1 MENTTSQTKPEKKV
15 SKIDT
20 LISKI
25 GIYGILTLIVF
36 ALFLLML
43 KVVDAYPF
51 GDLSI
56 ANYDYLAQTAP
67 FMEHFYDVITGKTQL
82 FYSYNVMGGAD
93 MFQSLMF
100 MMVSP
105 FTPIFLLFGR
115 TNTIYAVSLVLPLKI
130 SAIGWSALYYI
141 RKRFPNIG
149 SVAAVCISLMY
160 GYCGYAI
167 SSNTY
172 INWMDFLIYMPFIAL
187 GFKKLVETGSVKMHA
202 IASTCLIYTCFS
214 IACFSYFIIFPLYII
229 YVVIMVEKDKRK
241 KVYTNV
247 LISTV
252 YTVLASLPLL
262 IPCLLSSSHS
272 SRSTSLTANLD
283 QDIVTGL
290 NNMYVKLTY
299 IVSDTF
305 MVIFGLFYIIK
316 NRNSKMGKFLLIS
329 GILIMTPVVIDEACI
344 LLNAGSY
351 NSYALR
357 FGFLNAFY
365 SLFTCCLCL
374 EKLDF
379 KSIFHKENDVVFP
392 NKTSQ
397 KAQDNTEQTITT
409 QTQEEKQPKKAS
421 TAPNGS
427 ISVSQAFN
435 SLAIVKFIKA
445 NYKNKKFIYSVI
457 ATILFAITTIWFSI
471 KIYDIFKSAN
481 DLHIND
487 MRDGEFDSQ
496 FAHSEGGFS
505 VIIWIFLFALILS
518 VFAYLMYKHKLISAK
533 IISLVL
539 AIFVIGQSVFYMGST
554 VGGNLFDPVRY
565 EYYEDFTNALKSKD
579 KNFEYYRVKDYKEY
593 VNNNVSI
600 PYNTR
605 GLTVFSSNIDEAS
618 FKTTD
623 YFHYTEPSPGRNNA
637 TNKGKDLFGDCL
649 LGYKYWYMF
658 KNDAYNDPHEGTNSP
673 GYRTEY
679 LKQSN
684 LVAGLDDGEF
694 TIYEN
699 TAALPSAFWTTSSTP
714 LNMTGV
720 DYCKDLETLY
730 KFLGGTNDLFEKH
743 PLKMEQTNSKD
754 NLYSVTIPQS
764 WDGVYYLHSDT
775 QTAGFDQ
782 KTKFYGYCTD
792 QGSAWSYYSN
802 ISYAT
807 AQNAVNTIEIWLMR
821 PERMIELHNL
831 IMENNRM
838 IEYSQNMTGIKFS
851 IDLNDA
857 KYKDQIKEGEKVYV
871 VLTNVLLD
879 GHKLKVNGSK
889 SNFIENPTGL
899 MVFELDE
906 GYNSV
911 KINYLSSY
919 PIIGIVLAI
928 LCAGLIVGLTILRRK
943 TKLLENNTT
952 QTVLYYCGMIVS
964 VAIICL
970 CVLYPLTLFLDK
982 AFMKIQI
989 GRIITG

>member
-1 MENTTSQTKPEKKV
+1 MENTVAQSKTEKKV
-15 SKIDT
+15 SKIDKF
-20 LISKI
+20 LSKF
-25 GIYGILTLIVF
+25 GVYAVLTIIVF
-36 ALFLLML
+36 AIFLIML
-43 KVVDAYPF
+43 NIVDAYPF

-67 FMEHFYDVITGKTQL
+67 FMEHFYDVLTGKTQL

-100 MMVSP
+100 MMLSP

-149 SVAAVCISLMY
+149 SVAAVAISLIY

-214 IACFSYFIIFPLYII
+214 IASFSYFIIFPLYFI
-229 YVVIMVEKDKRK
+229 YTIIMVEKDKRK
-241 KVYTNV
+241 KVYSNIV
-247 LISTV
+247 ISTV

-262 IPCLLSSSHS
+262 IPCLISSASS

-283 QDIVTGL
+283 QDIATGL
-290 NNMYVKLTY
+290 SNMYVKLTY

-316 NRNSKMGKFLLIS
+316 NRKSKMGKFLLAS
-329 GILIMTPVVIDEACI
+329 GIMIMFPVVVDEACI

-357 FGFLNAFY
+357 FGFLNAFF

-379 KSIFHKENDVVFP
+379 KSLFHKECQVVTP
-392 NKTSQ
+392 IKESKQ
-397 KAQDNTEQTITT
+397 IEQPQEQT
-409 QTQEEKQPKKAS
+409 AS
-421 TAPNGS
+421 TSGNS
-427 ISVSQAFN
+427 MSVSDAFG
-435 SLAIVKFIKA
+435 SLTIVKFIKA

-457 ATILFAITTIWFSI
+457 ATVFFAIATVWFSI
-471 KIYDIFKSAN
+471 KLYDLFKGAN

-505 VIIWIFLFALILS
+505 VTIWIFAFALVLS
-518 VFAYLMYKHKLISAK
+518 VIAYLLFKHKLITAK
-533 IISLVL
+533 ILSAILI
-539 AIFVIGQSVFYMGST
+539 IFVIGQSAFYMGST
-554 VGGNLFDPVRY
+554 TGGNLFNPVRY
-565 EYYEDFTNALKSKD
+565 EYYEDFTNELKAND
-579 KNFEYYRVKDYKEY
+579 EDFEYYRVKDYKEY

-605 GLTVFSSNIDEAS
+605 ALTVFSSNIDEAS

-623 YFHYTEPSPGRNNA
+623 FFHYTEPSPGRNNA
-637 TNKGKDLFGDCL
+637 ISKGKDLFGDCL
-649 LGYKYWYMF
+649 LGYKYWMMF
-658 KNDAYNDPHEGTNSP
+658 KNDAFSDPHEGTNSP

-679 LKQSN
+679 LKECN
-684 LVAGLDDGEF
+684 LTAGVYNDEF
-694 TIYEN
+694 TVYEN

-714 LNMTGV
+714 LNMTGE
-720 DYCKDLETLY
+720 DYCKDLQTLY
-730 KFLGGTNDLFEKH
+730 NFLGGKKDLFEVH
-743 PLKMEQTNSKD
+743 ELDMTQTDSAK
-754 NLYSVTIPQS
+754 NLYSVNIPQN

-775 QTAGFDQ
+775 RGGFEQ

-792 QGSAWSYYSN
+792 QKSAWSYYSN
-802 ISYAT
+802 LSYSAAKDIVDT
-807 AQNAVNTIEIWLMR
+807 VKIWLMP
-821 PERMIELHNL
+821 PERMTELHDL
-831 IMENNRM
+831 IMNNNRM
-838 IEYSQNMTGIKFS
+838 IKYSQNMTGIKFS
-851 IDLNDA
+851 VTPDQT
-857 KYKDQIKEGEKVYV
+857 QIKEGEKVYV

-879 GHKLKVNGSK
+879 GHQLKVNGSK
-889 SNFIENPTGL
+889 SSFIENPTGL
-899 MVFELDE
+899 MVFELEE
-906 GYNSV
+906 GKNSV
-911 KINYLSSY
+911 QIKYVSSY
-919 PIIGIVLAI
+919 PIIGIVIALV
-928 LCAGLIVGLTILRRK
+928 CVGLIIGLTILRRK
-943 TKLLENNTT
+943 TKFFENNIT
-952 QTVLYYCGMIVS
+952 QNTLYYGGMVIS
-964 VAIICL
+964 LALIC
-970 CVLYPLTLFLDK
+970 VFMIYPLTLFMEK
-982 AFMKIQI
+982 AFLKTQI
-989 GRIITG
+989 GRIFYGK